1 VWRREI
7 VVRRWRRWP
16 MVEEG
21 GEEGTGGGIET
32 KEGRRR
38 DKEGRELGFGR
49 RSHRFIYRRAK
60 WASWVVGPSC

>member
-1 VWRREI
+1 
-7 VVRRWRRWP
+7 
-16 MVEEG
+16 MAEEG
-21 GEEGTGGGIET
+21 GEEGTGGGIGT
-32 KEGRRR
+32 KERQRR